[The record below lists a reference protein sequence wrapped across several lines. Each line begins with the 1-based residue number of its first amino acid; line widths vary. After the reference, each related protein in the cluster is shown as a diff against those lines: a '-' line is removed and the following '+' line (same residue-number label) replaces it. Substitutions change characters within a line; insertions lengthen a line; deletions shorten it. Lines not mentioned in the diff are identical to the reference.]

1 LKAGYFP
8 GCSQTGTAREY
19 DLSLRKVAEKLGA
32 ELTDVDDWNCCGA
45 TSAHVTN
52 HTLANALA
60 MRNIVQ
66 AEKQGLTEMVAPCA
80 ACYNRLIVSQHET
93 QIHPELKK
101 EIEAILNSKI
111 EKPVQVMN
119 IVELFTKIGA
129 DNVKQAVVKDLKE
142 LNAACYYGCLLLR
155 PSDITHFDDAEQPTS
170 MEELIKLTGAKSVEW
185 NFKVECCG
193 AAHSIARKDI
203 VVDLSKKILDDAV
216 AHGANV
222 MVVAC
227 PMCHTNLDMRQKAI
241 KKIHPEHKEIP
252 VLYLTELIGLAL
264 GMDEKELGINLH
276 TVKFELQKETAEK
289 KYGV

>member
-1 LKAGYFP
+1 MEINLKAGYFP

-19 DLSLRKVAEKLGA
+19 DLSLRSVAEKLGT

-101 EIEAILNSKI
+101 EIEAILDSKI
-111 EKPVQVMN
+111 ENPVQVMN

-129 DNVKQAVVKDLKE
+129 DKVKQAVVKDLKE

-170 MEELIKLTGAKSVEW
+170 MEELIKLTGAKPVEW

-241 KKIHPEHKEIP
+241 KKEYPEHKEIP

-276 TVKFELQKETAEK
+276 TVKFELKKETA
-289 KYGV
+289 

>member
-1 LKAGYFP
+1 MENNLKAGYFP

-19 DLSLRKVAEKLGA
+19 DLSLRSVAEKLGT

-101 EIEAILNSKI
+101 EIEAILDSKI
-111 EKPVQVMN
+111 ENPVQVMN

-129 DNVKQAVVKDLKE
+129 DKVKQAVVKDLKE

-170 MEELIKLTGAKSVEW
+170 MEELIKLTGAKPVEW

-241 KKIHPEHKEIP
+241 KKEYPEHKEIP

-276 TVKFELQKETAEK
+276 TVKFELKKETA
-289 KYGV
+289 

>member
-1 LKAGYFP
+1 MKAGYFP

-19 DLSLRKVAEKLGA
+19 DLSLRSVAKKLGT

-66 AEKQGLTEMVAPCA
+66 AEKQGLKEMVAPCA

-93 QIHPELKK
+93 QIHPEIKK
-101 EIEAILNSKI
+101 EIEAILDSKI
-111 EKPVQVMN
+111 ENPVQVMN

-129 DNVKQAVVKDLKE
+129 DKVKQAVVKNLKE

-170 MEELIKLTGAKSVEW
+170 MEELIKLTGAKPVEW

-241 KKIHPEHKEIP
+241 KKEYPEHKEIP

-276 TVKFELQKETAEK
+276 TVKFELKKET
-289 KYGV
+289 V

>member
-1 LKAGYFP
+1 MKAGYFP

-19 DLSLRKVAEKLGA
+19 DLSLRSVAEKLGT

-101 EIEAILNSKI
+101 EIEAILDSKI
-111 EKPVQVMN
+111 ENPVQVMN

-129 DNVKQAVVKDLKE
+129 DKVKQAVVKDLKE

-170 MEELIKLTGAKSVEW
+170 MEELIKLTGAKPVEW

-241 KKIHPEHKEIP
+241 KKEYPEHKEIP

-276 TVKFELQKETAEK
+276 TVKFELKKETA
-289 KYGV
+289 

>member
-1 LKAGYFP
+1 MENNLKAGYFP

-19 DLSLRKVAEKLGA
+19 DLSLRSVAEKLGT

-45 TSAHVTN
+45 RSAHVTN

-101 EIEAILNSKI
+101 EIEAILDSKI
-111 EKPVQVMN
+111 ENPVQVMN

-129 DNVKQAVVKDLKE
+129 DKVKQAVVKDLKE

-170 MEELIKLTGAKSVEW
+170 MEELIKLTGAKPVEW

-241 KKIHPEHKEIP
+241 KKEYPEHKEIP

-276 TVKFELQKETAEK
+276 TVKFELKKETA
-289 KYGV
+289 